1 VQDETAVLI
10 HINAISPYIGHQ
22 QVRHE
27 LRGAFH
33 EGYGGGFKACKIKAA
48 GHRGWIVHT
57 VLPCVL
63 LGYVQVRMCVGNNV
77 RIGRGESIQK
87 TLKPIH
93 PLSK

>member
-1 VQDETAVLI
+1 MEKGRSNCQGCP
-10 HINAISPYIGHQ
+10 AISLQG
-22 QVRHE
+22 
-27 LRGAFH
+27 GAD
-33 EGYGGGFKACKIKAA
+33 GA

-63 LGYVQVRMCVGNNV
+63 LGYVQVRMCVGNKV
-77 RIGRGESIQK
+77 RKEPGESIQK